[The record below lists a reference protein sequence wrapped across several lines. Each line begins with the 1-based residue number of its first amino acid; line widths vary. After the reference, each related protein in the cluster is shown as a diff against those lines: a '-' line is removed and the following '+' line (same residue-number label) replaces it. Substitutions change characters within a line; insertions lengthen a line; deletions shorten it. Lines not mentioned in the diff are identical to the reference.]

1 MTPDLFAEDA
11 EYNAFVNKFK
21 PKKTTDDCYT
31 PEPVYNAVRDYVCE
45 RWNIDPAKIVRPFW
59 PGGDYERFEYAPD
72 CVVLDNPPFSIVSKI
87 EKFYI
92 AHNIKFFLFS
102 PGLTM
107 FSSAF
112 PLSYICLGIGI
123 YYANGACV
131 NTGFAHNLDAVPVLE
146 ACPELYARIDAANE
160 YPKTKNPV
168 RKLSLPLEIITAARL
183 NYLAGHGVAFRL
195 PVANCQ
201 FVRKC
206 DNLPSGIFGGGYLV
220 GKKAAAERAAAER
233 AAAERIELSERE
245 KYVVEVL
252 SRREQEHD

>member
-1 MTPDLFAEDA
+1 MTTPDLFAEDA
-11 EYNAFVNKFK
+11 EYNAFVEKFK

-45 RWNIDPAKIVRPFW
+45 RWKIDPAKIVRPFW
-59 PGGDYERFEYAPD
+59 PGGDYERFDYPPD

-92 AHNIKFFLFS
+92 AHNIRFFIFA

-107 FSSAF
+107 LSSGL
-112 PLSYICLGIGI
+112 PLSYLCVGISI
-123 YYANGACV
+123 YYENGAKV
-131 NTGFAHNLDAVPVLE
+131 NTGFVHNLDAVPVLE
-146 ACPELYARIDAANE
+146 ACPELHARLDAVNE

-183 NYLAGHGVAFRL
+183 NYLAGHGVAFCL
-195 PVANCQ
+195 PVKNCQ
-201 FVRKC
+201 FVRQC
-206 DNLPSGIFGGGYLV
+206 DNLPSGFFGSGYLI
-220 GKKAAAERAAAER
+220 GKRAAAER
-233 AAAERIELSERE
+233 AAAEWIELSERE
-245 KYVVEVL
+245 KYVVDVL